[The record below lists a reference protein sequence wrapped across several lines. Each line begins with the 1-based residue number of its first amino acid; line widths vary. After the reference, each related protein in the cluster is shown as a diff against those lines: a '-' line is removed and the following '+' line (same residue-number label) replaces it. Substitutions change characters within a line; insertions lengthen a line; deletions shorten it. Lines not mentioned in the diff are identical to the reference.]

1 MGRVEAYY
9 KVKIFLKL
17 LAGFLAGTAGGMG
30 LGGGSILLIY
40 LTVFENVNQL
50 TAQGINLLFFLPVAL
65 IAIII
70 YSKRGEIKWKRVLPI
85 MLTGALGAALA
96 SYLVTYIDTALLRKL
111 FGGAVIIYGISEIFK
126 PGKQKK
132 SSS

>member
-1 MGRVEAYY
+1 M
-9 KVKIFLKL
+9 KIFLKL

-111 FGGAVIIYGISEIFK
+111 FGGAVIIYGILEIFK